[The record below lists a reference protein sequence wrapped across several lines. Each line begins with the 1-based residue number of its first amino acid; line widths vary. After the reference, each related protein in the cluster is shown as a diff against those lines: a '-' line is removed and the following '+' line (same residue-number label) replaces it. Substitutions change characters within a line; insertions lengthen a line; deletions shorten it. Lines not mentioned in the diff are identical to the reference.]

1 MNRQVINGLGDLL
14 AQVFP
19 PRQIDRDPFNITGLL
34 FNQGELSIRPERI
47 NIVNEYLEHKNCVP
61 AVVSDNIYKG
71 QCMDLWLTPLMAPDS
86 QKIRM
91 TTYSN
96 MDIKIGERIN
106 CVLPPNDLVAL
117 H

>member
-1 MNRQVINGLGDLL
+1 
-14 AQVFP
+14 
-19 PRQIDRDPFNITGLL
+19 
-34 FNQGELSIRPERI
+34 
-47 NIVNEYLEHKNCVP
+47 
-61 AVVSDNIYKG
+61 
-71 QCMDLWLTPLMAPDS
+71 MAPDS